1 MSQGCPGIWNLP
13 ILHSQIEKKKKNAL
27 LFGYQNL
34 FSAHVL
40 IGETAVNSGCK
51 ESQLACHSH
60 VLANKSFQLAPKP
73 FLISRIDYHPSVIWI
88 SQKHSTCPSGKLR
101 TKITSP
107 IAKSTSP
114 GLSDTTFFARCNF
127 YVSYWRWDNHFLGHL
142 SHAKV

>member
-51 ESQLACHSH
+51 ESQ
-60 VLANKSFQLAPKP
+60 FQSLP
-73 FLISRIDYHPSVIWI
+73 FGQAVARGFIKVFNRRATEFD
-88 SQKHSTCPSGKLR
+88 TG
-101 TKITSP
+101 
-107 IAKSTSP
+107 AKNWQGP
-114 GLSDTTFFARCNF
+114 EGLDP
-127 YVSYWRWDNHFLGHL
+127 
-142 SHAKV
+142 